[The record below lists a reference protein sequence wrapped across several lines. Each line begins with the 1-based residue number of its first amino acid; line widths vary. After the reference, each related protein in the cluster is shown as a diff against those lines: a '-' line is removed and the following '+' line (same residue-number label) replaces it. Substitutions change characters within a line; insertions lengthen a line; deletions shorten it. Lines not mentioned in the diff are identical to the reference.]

1 MACSKVGCVLTD
13 EIAHCQDIYPIERIL
28 QDQRLFYR
36 ETPNKDK
43 PNISGKSI
51 FLIYFLEKNSKRTGI
66 IPQNITLFIFTIY

>member
-13 EIAHCQDIYPIERIL
+13 EIAHCQDIYPIERIW

-51 FLIYFLEKNSKRTGI
+51 FLTKVSHPNK
-66 IPQNITLFIFTIY
+66 